1 MTENENILIELK
13 EILICDDDKNSSI
26 LKEKVLSDMIDKS
39 YEVIE
44 NITKQERMEFI
55 CASYFLFMMHDMKLL
70 KEKLL
75 SRPLKEVQK
84 EILEEF
90 SCMTEIPDTLKSEI
104 AVSTIKE
111 NLEILKK
118 QFEKE

>member
-1 MTENENILIELK
+1 
-13 EILICDDDKNSSI
+13 
-26 LKEKVLSDMIDKS
+26 MIDKS

>member
-26 LKEKVLSDMIDKS
+26 LKEKALSDMIDKS